1 MSCTWCRCT
10 VRNSLSIDLI
20 FCAELS
26 LATSFID
33 SSRKYIFNFSYND
46 TQLKKRQ
53 MDASPFIIRRLIFFS
68 NTMESCVSLK

>member
-26 LATSFID
+26 LATSFIG
-33 SSRKYIFNFSYND
+33 SSRKYVFNFSYKLLD
-46 TQLKKRQ
+46 L
-53 MDASPFIIRRLIFFS
+53 
-68 NTMESCVSLK
+68 E